1 MDALNEKGFGVLKG
15 HLEVLFKDMAGGAG
29 GGLSADQYAKISGDN
44 EELKAALERL
54 GQHLTAAGG
63 AGGSIGGLASG
74 RIDGLGGTFS
84 KSGAPQWSA
93 RLQPPVPRVN
103 PDSTVTRGYSHRF
116 AVDLLVTSRH
126 GEDRTA
132 DAKELYDNAFLQVQ
146 LQECFEL
153 IKRKD
158 EALKSQ
164 KREIDTL
171 YSRIKKYL
179 LMQDHL
185 YKDFVKMEDD
195 HAKVVEDRKLAAK
208 NANEALSM
216 EQMKVKRLEAL
227 GQGLE
232 KAASSDDLKARL
244 VEHTKQNS
252 LLEVNL
258 IRMTRKYQTLE
269 EQEKLLRRNY

>member
-15 HLEVLFKDMAGGAG
+15 HLEVLFKDLAGGAG
-29 GGLSADQYAKISGDN
+29 AGLSAEQYAKICGDN
-44 EELKAALERL
+44 DHLKAALADL
-54 GQHLTAAGG
+54 AAHSGTVG
-63 AGGSIGGLASG
+63 AGGSIGGLLSG
-74 RIDGLGGTFS
+74 MADGLGGTFS

-185 YKDFVKMEDD
+185 YKDFVKLEHD
-195 HAKVVEDRKLAAK
+195 HAKVVEDRTLAAK
-208 NANEALSM
+208 NANEALNM

-244 VEHTKQNS
+244 VEHTK
-252 LLEVNL
+252 
-258 IRMTRKYQTLE
+258 
-269 EQEKLLRRNY
+269 